1 MEVPVCQGKPCTANR
16 IRYCKTNVSKHGFV
30 EGLKRFV
37 FIVNSR
43 RFDFFQYIGVT
54 THRTLTEYHHVTRQN
69 VCPFHSNGNRHALIA
84 STQIVIWTKHD
95 PFTTVNIH
103 RVVNNGARAFGQM
116 IFTNRRNNRRL
127 LT

>member
-1 MEVPVCQGKPCTANR
+1 MEVPICQRKPSTANR

-37 FIVNSR
+37 FIVNGC
-43 RFDFFQYIGVT
+43 RFDFFQYIRVT
-54 THRTLTEYHHVTRQN
+54 THRTLTKNHHVTGQN
-69 VCPFHSNGNRHALIA
+69 VCPFHGNGNRHALIA
-84 STQIVIWTKHD
+84 STQVVIWTKHD

-116 IFTNRRNNRRL
+116 IFTNR
-127 LT
+127 